1 MGVSDNFLRE
11 TKKKKKRER
20 DFQPKCLITAS
31 SRQAMPSVGWDAVPT
46 FGGCL
51 VIGWPCVR
59 ESHLQ
64 WHLSSV
70 NPPTG
75 MMSKV
80 AIGCQWAIWNDEQ
93 TNRPCPRSR
102 ASHKQTN
109 PSLAPPAQDGAK
121 GLHSARKDEE
131 SGSQI
136 HVRHH
141 LVLHLYWKDEGST
154 HK

>member
-1 MGVSDNFLRE
+1 
-11 TKKKKKRER
+11 
-20 DFQPKCLITAS
+20 
-31 SRQAMPSVGWDAVPT
+31 MPSVGWDAVPT

-59 ESHLQ
+59 ESYLQ

-75 MMSKV
+75 MMSNV

-93 TNRPCPRSR
+93 PNRPCPRRR

-109 PSLAPPAQDGAK
+109 PSLAPPAQDGAE
-121 GLHSARKDEE
+121 GLYSARKDVEP
-131 SGSQI
+131 GS
-136 HVRHH
+136 
-141 LVLHLYWKDEGST
+141 
-154 HK
+154 